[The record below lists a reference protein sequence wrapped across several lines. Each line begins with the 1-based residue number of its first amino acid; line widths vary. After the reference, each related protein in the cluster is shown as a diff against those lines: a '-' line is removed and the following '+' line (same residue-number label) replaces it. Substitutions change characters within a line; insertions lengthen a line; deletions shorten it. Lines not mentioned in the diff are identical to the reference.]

1 MSAVASEAKQA
12 AAQAAEPP
20 EIESQ
25 DDSHESRIEY
35 DPTSK
40 VPLPV
45 ALVWICA
52 LVGLGAY
59 TIVWLLPELQLW
71 GAP

>member
-1 MSAVASEAKQA
+1 MT
-12 AAQAAEPP
+12 AAESETNDDGGAGTVPQV
-20 EIESQ
+20 ESQ
-25 DDSHESRIEY
+25 TDRHETLIEY
-35 DPTSK
+35 DHTAK

-52 LVGLGAY
+52 LIGLGAY
-59 TIVWLLPELQLW
+59 TIVWLLPELALW

>member
-1 MSAVASEAKQA
+1 MSAAASDAKAEAGGLGA
-12 AAQAAEPP
+12 P
-20 EIESQ
+20 ELESQ
-25 DDSHESRIEY
+25 TDRAETRLEY

-40 VPLPV
+40 VPIPV
-45 ALVWICA
+45 VMVWICA

-59 TIVWLLPELQLW
+59 TVTWLLPDLQTW